1 MRAAL
6 TIGFKDLRQR
16 LRDRSALV
24 LAFVAPV
31 ALATIIS
38 LAFGG
43 LDGIGL
49 SGDWVVADEDGS
61 ELSRAFTEEVLAG
74 IDLGEIEITPVDTA
88 AEAEALVTDDRAQVG
103 FVIPAGFE
111 ADVQAGAEA
120 RMTVLRNPSS
130 TIGYQVAE
138 AIGRAFTDQVAAARL
153 SVLTA
158 ARAAGEP
165 PDQDTFA
172 SLAREAT
179 EARIPVVLAD
189 AGVGT
194 REITGANY
202 FGPAMAIFFLF
213 FTVGFGAR
221 SLIAERQAG
230 TLPRLLAAPVSRLS
244 VIAGKGVAVFVLGL
258 ASMATMFV
266 FMGVV
271 FGAQWG
277 DPVALTVLAVVT
289 VAAVLGVTAVVQT
302 LARTE
307 QQADSYGSMVA
318 ISFALLGGNF
328 FPIHQTPELMQR
340 LSLLTPNGWA
350 LRGFTDLVY
359 DDAALAAVLPNV
371 AAVMAFAVVCGGVAF
386 VRARRMTVA

>member
-1 MRAAL
+1 MRAVL
-6 TIGFKDLRQR
+6 TIGLKDLRQR

-24 LAFVAPV
+24 VAFVAPV
-31 ALATIIS
+31 GLATIIS

-43 LDGIGL
+43 MDGIGV
-49 SGDWVVADEDGS
+49 SGTWVVADEDGS
-61 ELSRAFTEEVLAG
+61 ELSRAFTDEVLAG
-74 IDLGEIEITPVDTA
+74 TDLGEIQITRAGTA
-88 AEAEALVTDDRAQVG
+88 SEAEELVTDDRAQVG

-111 ADVQAGAEA
+111 SDVQAGAEA

-130 TIGYQVAE
+130 TIGFLVAE
-138 AIGRAFTDQVAAARL
+138 AIGRAFTDQVAAGRL

-158 ARAAGEP
+158 VRAAGAP
-165 PDQDTFA
+165 PGPDA
-172 SLAREAT
+172 VAVLARQAAED
-179 EARIPVVLAD
+179 RIPVILAD

-213 FTVGFGAR
+213 FIVGFGAR

-244 VIAGKGVAVFVLGL
+244 VIAGKGLAVFVLGL
-258 ASMATMFV
+258 ASMATMFI

-271 FGAQWG
+271 FGAEWG
-277 DPVALTVLAVVT
+277 DPVALVTLVVVT
-289 VAAVLGVTAVVQT
+289 VLAVLGVTAVVQT

-340 LSLLTPNGWA
+340 LSLITPNGWA

-359 DDAALAAVLPNV
+359 DDATLTAVLPNV
-371 AAVMAFAVVCGGVAF
+371 AAVTAFAVVCGGIAF
-386 VRARRMTVA
+386 VRARRMAVA